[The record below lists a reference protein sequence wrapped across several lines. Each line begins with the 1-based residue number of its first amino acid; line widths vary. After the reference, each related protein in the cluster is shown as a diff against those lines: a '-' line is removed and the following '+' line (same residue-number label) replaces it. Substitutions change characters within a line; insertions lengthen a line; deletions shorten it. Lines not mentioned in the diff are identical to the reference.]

1 MASVFEFFADG
12 VSSIVTGLLSVG
24 SASGVPLLPILFGGL
39 LVRLLLAAIKI
50 NAGGDRDAD

>member
-24 SASGVPLLPILFGGL
+24 SASGVPFLPIPVSYTH
-39 LVRLLLAAIKI
+39 LVRYTLYPMICPASFI
-50 NAGGDRDAD
+50 